1 MLHSTMFETFK
12 VMVETCSDFGSKVTE
27 GEMVRLHLLS
37 IRVFTYIHDS
47 TVEPDAGPS
56 TASSSQRVGQ
66 QVRCLL
72 TVQTNLC

>member
-1 MLHSTMFETFK
+1 
-12 VMVETCSDFGSKVTE
+12 
-27 GEMVRLHLLS
+27 MVRLHLLS

-47 TVEPDAGPS
+47 TKRTVEPDAGPS